1 MPCVLLLVWEGV
13 CVSSMSENE
22 PLPFCVVLSG
32 LMFQF
37 TVTCIKK
44 KEVLVGEWREGQ
56 IWNKKDSK
64 ILMVESR

>member
-1 MPCVLLLVWEGV
+1 
-13 CVSSMSENE
+13 MSENE
-22 PLPFCVVLSG
+22 PLPLSVVLSG

-37 TVTCIKK
+37 TVKFIKK
-44 KEVLVGEWREGQ
+44 KDVLVGEWRDGQ

>member
-1 MPCVLLLVWEGV
+1 
-13 CVSSMSENE
+13 MSENE

-44 KEVLVGEWREGQ
+44 KEVLVGEWRDGQ
-56 IWNKKDSK
+56 IRNKKDSK
-64 ILMVESR
+64 TLMVESR